1 MKFIKN
7 KIIVPVKNHD
17 KEAVVI
23 VVWID
28 SNVFDKRLWQRLVG
42 MVLHVKCL
50 GFGISGQLSE
60 IDFIDDVELGE
71 IPDRQ
76 HGIAWDENSVGLG
89 KKHELAEL
97 RLRELNFLHLF
108 KLVTS

>member
-1 MKFIKN
+1 
-7 KIIVPVKNHD
+7 
-17 KEAVVI
+17 
-23 VVWID
+23 
-28 SNVFDKRLWQRLVG
+28 

-76 HGIAWDENSVGLG
+76 HGIA
-89 KKHELAEL
+89 
-97 RLRELNFLHLF
+97 
-108 KLVTS
+108 